1 MKINEFKNSAD
12 KRILNEIKMSVID
25 EALKKN
31 PRNLSLALLRS
42 VYTLKV
48 AKLSVMNSYNISP
61 YFFL

>member
-1 MKINEFKNSAD
+1 MKINEFNNSAD

-42 VYTLKV
+42 VYMHLEAGIITDDE
-48 AKLSVMNSYNISP
+48 
-61 YFFL
+61 